1 MTAQEQETL
10 LEETPAAESVT
21 DNTGAVGSESE
32 GPTAEHNPM
41 QEEMPF
47 ALVYGQAFTKL
58 PQDLYIPPDALEV
71 ILEAFEGPL
80 DLLLYLIKRQN
91 LDILDIPVSQITSQY
106 IEYVELMKN
115 LNLELA
121 AEYLVMAAL
130 LGEIKSRMLLPRQ
143 PGEEEEELDPRA
155 ELIRR
160 LQEYERFKKAAED
173 IEAMPR
179 VGREIHLGQADPPEY
194 ERPKLHPDVD
204 LREVLLALQDVLHRA
219 DMFESHQV
227 TREKLSTRERM
238 TQVLE
243 RIGQDR
249 FVPFVSLFSYEEGRL
264 GVVVTFLAILELVKE
279 SLVELVQSEA
289 FGPIHLRARA
299 SAHEGQDLAEDLADD
314 AGAEGAYEVRTAA
327 ADVPLSEPELRLSE
341 AVDPFDPVA
350 LKLFGEQED
359 ETDPFADFDEDL
371 QVALDEVQ
379 DRDDTSSA
387 KSNANESDAPLTA
400 ESETED
406 DVIR

>member
-1 MTAQEQETL
+1 MTIQEQDSLLDDPMTASAATVESDPPSNAASET
-10 LEETPAAESVT
+10 E
-21 DNTGAVGSESE
+21 AVQPE
-32 GPTAEHNPM
+32 PNPV

-91 LDILDIPVSQITSQY
+91 LDILDVPVSQITSQY
-106 IEYVELMKN
+106 MEYVELMKS

-160 LQEYERFKKAAED
+160 LQEYERYKKAAED
-173 IEAMPR
+173 IEVIPR
-179 VGREIHLGQADPPEY
+179 VGREIHLGNADPPEY
-194 ERPKLHPDVD
+194 ERPRLHPDVD

-243 RIGQDR
+243 RLSHDR
-249 FVPFVSLFSYEEGRL
+249 FVPFVALFTYEEGRL

-289 FGPIHLRARA
+289 CGPIHVRARA
-299 SAHEGQDLAEDLADD
+299 AAHEGQDVVEEDIDDGNAES
-314 AGAEGAYEVRTAA
+314 AYEIRSAATDLPASDDDVRSL
-327 ADVPLSEPELRLSE
+327 DDES
-341 AVDPFDPVA
+341 FDPAA
-350 LKLFGEQED
+350 LTDFEEPD
-359 ETDPFADFDEDL
+359 AEPDPFADYDEL
-371 QVALDEVQ
+371 LD
-379 DRDDTSSA
+379 DPF
-387 KSNANESDAPLTA
+387 SDANTDLTDA
-400 ESETED
+400 PITVDSEAED
-406 DVIR
+406 DVTR

>member
-1 MTAQEQETL
+1 MQEQDTL
-10 LEETPAAESVT
+10 LEDAPEPGIAEASEAVSEPEADVT
-21 DNTGAVGSESE
+21 AE
-32 GPTAEHNPM
+32 GQVAEGEHNPV

-47 ALVYGQAFTKL
+47 ALVYGEAFTKL

-91 LDILDIPVSQITSQY
+91 LDILDIPVAQITSQY
-106 IEYVELMKN
+106 MEYVELMKS

-143 PGEEEEELDPRA
+143 EDAEEDELDPRA

-160 LQEYERFKKAAED
+160 LQEYERYKKAAED
-173 IEAMPR
+173 IDTMPR
-179 VGREIHLGQADPPEY
+179 VGRDIHLCTAEPPQY
-194 ERPKLHPDVD
+194 ERAKIHPDVD
-204 LREVLLALQDVLHRA
+204 LKEVLLALQDVLHRA

-243 RIGQDR
+243 RLSHDR
-249 FVPFVSLFSYEEGRL
+249 FVPFVSLFNYEEGRL

-279 SLVELVQSEA
+279 SLLELVQSEA
-289 FGPIHLRARA
+289 FGPIHVRARA
-299 SAHEGQDLAEDLADD
+299 AAHEGAADTEMAAAVGEVD
-314 AGAEGAYEVRTAA
+314 DAYEVRTPAP
-327 ADVPLSEPELRLSE
+327 DVIHDDEEPVTTAEDE
-341 AVDPFDPVA
+341 FDPA
-350 LKLFGEQED
+350 LLQQEQD
-359 ETDPFADFDEDL
+359 AS
-371 QVALDEVQ
+371 
-379 DRDDTSSA
+379 DTHSQT
-387 KSNANESDAPLTA
+387 EPA
-400 ESETED
+400 ESETQD
-406 DVIR
+406 DVTR